1 MAVNINVRYRFRTRT
16 NSQWMSSSKL
26 VRMENPHPSES
37 MIRNK
42 ILSESSNLQDVEII
56 DFKVQ

>member
-1 MAVNINVRYRFRTRT
+1 
-16 NSQWMSSSKL
+16 
-26 VRMENPHPSES
+26 